1 MEESKPIVYLFHGDD
16 HFGMMG
22 FIETLIGKMGEPAMA
37 QMNISRLHAGID
49 SVGDIKSACLAIPF
63 LTERRL
69 VILTGFVEKLKRSDA
84 DTQSRNGTQ
93 NRNFEQQEEIIEFFQ
108 SIPATTALILVVAD
122 EWVRERGEWGWKT
135 MPDKHWLITWVKK
148 NPSIAWYRVFALPR
162 GKDMITWIDNQVRK
176 MGGQISPAGTQA
188 LSLAIGNDTQ
198 LAHQELVKLLTYVDY
213 QRAIES
219 SDVELLTVSVIKQN
233 VFDMV
238 DAIGRRDVKKA
249 LDALH
254 ELLTESA
261 PEELM
266 GMIIRQFRLLLII
279 KEALGTAMS
288 LTDLCGLVRLPAGI
302 VEKLMNQAKGYS
314 MNELKGIYHHLL
326 DLDLSNKTS
335 QLAPDV
341 ALDTFIVALT
351 TQVKTS

>member
-1 MEESKPIVYLFHGDD
+1 MEESKPIVYLLHGDD
-16 HFGMMG
+16 HFGLMG
-22 FIETLIGKMGEPAMA
+22 FIETLIGKMGEPATA
-37 QMNISRLHAGID
+37 QMNISRLQAGVD

-69 VILTGFVEKLKRSDA
+69 VILTGFVERLKRPDA
-84 DTQSRNGTQ
+84 DTQSRNGTPH
-93 NRNFEQQEEIIEFFQ
+93 RGLEQQKEIIEFFQ
-108 SIPATTALILVVAD
+108 SIPATTALILVVED

-135 MPDKHWLITWVKK
+135 MPDKHWLSTWAKK
-148 NPSIAWYRVFALPR
+148 NPSVAWYRVFTLPR
-162 GKDMITWIDNQVRK
+162 GKDMVTWTETQARK
-176 MGGQISPAGTQA
+176 MGGQVSPAAAQA

-198 LAHQELVKLLTYVDY
+198 LAHQELAKLLTYVDY
-213 QRAIES
+213 QRTVES

-238 DAIGRRDVKKA
+238 DEIGRRDVKKA
-249 LDALH
+249 LIALH

-266 GMIIRQFRLLLII
+266 GMIIRQFRLLIMI

-302 VEKLMNQAKGYS
+302 VEKLMNQARGYS

-335 QLAPDV
+335 QLATDV
-341 ALDTFIVALT
+341 ALDTFIVSLA